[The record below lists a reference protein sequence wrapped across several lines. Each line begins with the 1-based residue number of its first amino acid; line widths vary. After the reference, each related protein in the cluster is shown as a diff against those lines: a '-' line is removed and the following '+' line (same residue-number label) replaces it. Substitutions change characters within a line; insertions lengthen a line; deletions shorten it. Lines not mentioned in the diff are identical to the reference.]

1 MENIIMV
8 ETILNLFTIENGII
22 KILLVHREEEP
33 YKTYWEL
40 PSLILNNSEN
50 LDECMN
56 SLVTNIIMGK
66 KIYVEQ
72 SSVFSNVERK
82 VDKRVIG
89 VSYLG
94 LVDQMSLEFSELT
107 TSKEYSWFDVT
118 ALPKLAFDCKEIIDS
133 SLEKLNSKLK
143 NIKYLKLF
151 FPSDFTIPEMQH
163 IYEFLF
169 NQKIDRRNFRK
180 KFINSN
186 ILRETG
192 DFIKGSTGRP
202 AKLYKFNE
210 EVIDKNIF

>member
-1 MENIIMV
+1 MENKMMI
-8 ETILNLFTIENGII
+8 ETVLNLFTIENGII

-33 YKTYWEL
+33 YKSYWEL
-40 PSLILNNSEN
+40 PTLTLNSDENLEECTNSLLSSIILN
-50 LDECMN
+50 
-56 SLVTNIIMGK
+56 K
-66 KIYVEQ
+66 QIYFEQ
-72 SSVFSNVERK
+72 SNTFSNVDRK
-82 VDKRVIG
+82 IDQRVIG

-94 LVDQMSLEFSELT
+94 MIDQITLEFCEL
-107 TSKEYSWFDVT
+107 SKDKEYLWFEIG
-118 ALPKLAFDCKEIIDS
+118 ALPKLAFDCKEIIQS
-133 SLEKLNSKLK
+133 SITKLNDKLK
-143 NIKYLKLF
+143 NIKYLKIF

-186 ILRETG
+186 ILKETG

-210 EVIDKNIF
+210 EVIEKNIF